1 MASNVIK
8 SGALQ
13 FQNIS
18 SQVCVAS
25 SKTWVHMRMVN
36 LGVLFFKS
44 ISIEKEKPKEKMW
57 QGVIWMMHKTLTADS
72 AELPFMTDPFL

>member
-1 MASNVIK
+1 
-8 SGALQ
+8 
-13 FQNIS
+13 
-18 SQVCVAS
+18 
-25 SKTWVHMRMVN
+25 MRMVN